1 MASAVGTTARQGAA
15 ILASVLRIVG
25 MVIVAVL
32 VVHILFTLLDANP
45 ANFLTEFVASWAA
58 QFNLGLG
65 NLFTPD
71 QPKMAVTLNYG
82 VAAIV
87 WLVITAVVVRLV
99 RRIA

>member
-1 MASAVGTTARQGAA
+1 MSTVGTTARRGAGF
-15 ILASVLRIVG
+15 LASLLRIVG
-25 MVIVAVL
+25 MVIVAIL
-32 VVHILFTLLDANP
+32 VVHIVLTLLDANP
-45 ANFLTEFVASWAA
+45 ANFVTQFVAKWSSM
-58 QFNLGLG
+58 FNLGLG

-87 WLVITAVVVRLV
+87 WLVVTTLVVRLV